1 MKHYPV
7 MLPEVLQALNMQS
20 GETCV
25 DGTFGNG
32 GYSQAILDG
41 ADCNVI
47 GLDRDPNVKLRA
59 DEFAQAYPDRFRLIQ
74 TPFSK
79 MDALE
84 IGSVDAVVLD
94 IGVSSMQLDEAE
106 RGFSF
111 MREGPLDMRME
122 QGGGPT
128 ARDAVLNLSV
138 DELTQIFKVYGEEK
152 RARHVANCILS
163 AREAGDI
170 QTTTDLAGILEQAL
184 GRRGK
189 THPATRVFQA
199 LRIFINDELGELYRG
214 LCAAEKL
221 LKPGGR
227 LVIVTFHSLEDR
239 IVKSF
244 FRRRA
249 GEVQGGSRYLPEVET
264 QSVSASF
271 DLPKRSV
278 TKPSKTEIEE
288 NARSRSAK
296 LRLAIRTRADVFAA
310 EDRLLPNVLALSE
323 LEARL

>member
-214 LCAAEKL
+214 LCACL
-221 LKPGGR
+221 LY
-227 LVIVTFHSLEDR
+227 TS
-239 IVKSF
+239 
-244 FRRRA
+244 
-249 GEVQGGSRYLPEVET
+249 
-264 QSVSASF
+264 
-271 DLPKRSV
+271 
-278 TKPSKTEIEE
+278 PSP
-288 NARSRSAK
+288 RDS
-296 LRLAIRTRADVFAA
+296 
-310 EDRLLPNVLALSE
+310 
-323 LEARL
+323 

>member
-163 AREAGDI
+163 ARDAGDI

-227 LVIVTFHSLEDR
+227 LVVVTFHSLEDR

-249 GEVQGGSRYLPEVET
+249 GEVRGGSRYLPEVET